1 MANQIRFLDPQILS
15 KISGMELRART
26 VVEGFISG
34 LHRSPYRGFSVEF
47 AEYREY
53 TPGDDIRF
61 IDWKVYARSDRYYL
75 KEFEEE
81 TNLSCHILL
90 DTSASMSYSNHG
102 LSKLAY
108 GSYLAASLGYLIFQQ
123 RDGVGLIT
131 FDNAISQVIRSR
143 NRKGHMLSILRY
155 LDKITAE
162 KKSDMSMP
170 LHQVADTINKKGLI
184 IIISDLLDDPSSVL
198 RGLQHFRF
206 KGHDVILFH
215 IMDEAERTFPFKNV
229 TKFIDLEGSA
239 QMMAIPSLVRD
250 NYLKKMNEHIEQ
262 FKQGCGRMQ
271 VDYHLLDTSKPL
283 DFALFS
289 YLTHRSRRGT

>member
-1 MANQIRFLDPQILS
+1 MANQIRFLDPKILS

-26 VVEGFISG
+26 VVEGFIFG

-53 TPGDDIRF
+53 TPGDDVRF

-90 DTSASMSYSNHG
+90 DTSASMKYSSNG
-102 LSKLAY
+102 VSKLEY
-108 GSYLAASLGYLIFQQ
+108 GSYLAACLGYLIFQQ

-131 FDNAISQVIRSR
+131 FDNKINQVIRSR

-155 LDKITAE
+155 LEKIKAE
-162 KKSDMSMP
+162 ERSEMAMP
-170 LHQVADTINKKGLI
+170 LQQIAESINRRGLI
-184 IIISDLLDDPSSVL
+184 ILISDLLDDPDSVL
-198 RGLQHFRF
+198 HGLQHFRF

-215 IMDEAERTFPFKNV
+215 ILDETELKFPFKNV
-229 TKFIDLEGSA
+229 TRFIDMEGPS
-239 QMMAIPSLVRD
+239 QMMAIPSLVRE
-250 NYLKKMNEHIEQ
+250 NYLKRLNSHIEQ
-262 FKQGCGRMQ
+262 FKLGCGLMQ
-271 VDYHLLDTSKPL
+271 VDYHLLSTAKPL

-289 YLTHRSRRGT
+289 YLTHRGRKG